1 MSYLDRYAGLYT
13 DHYELTMA
21 QGYFLQDRQDSQ
33 ATFDYFFRKNPFQGG
48 YVIFAGLGDLL
59 EVLENL
65 RFEPEALQY
74 LQSIGFRDNFLRY
87 LRDFRFQASIYAPPE
102 VEVVFPNEPILR
114 VEGTLVEAQIIE
126 SLVLNILNF
135 QSLIATKAS
144 RIRQVAGER
153 KFIDFGMRRAQG
165 LGAIHASKAAIIGG
179 ADSTSNVYSGFAF
192 GLQTTGTMAHSWV
205 QSYEQEL
212 DAFRDFA
219 RSYPDK
225 CVLLVDTYDTLK
237 SGIPNAISIGKEM
250 REHGHELYGVR
261 LDSGD
266 LSYLSKQARQ
276 MLDEAGMEGVKILV
290 SNQLDEYVI
299 KSLNEQKAP
308 IDAFGVGTNLIIGR
322 DDAALD
328 GVYKLTQ
335 WEGKPSLKI
344 SENIEKIILPA
355 NKKLYRYFDEH
366 NMMYAD
372 GIALED
378 EDHLDRIYHPHD
390 ARKRSEVQ
398 PYRSEN
404 LHRQVMDQGQ
414 LSMEK
419 KHPEELQAYVR
430 ARLDSLPEEHRRF
443 DNPHIY
449 KVGISHALMQL
460 RDQLIEEKKSYIA
473 KNL

>member
-1 MSYLDRYAGLYT
+1 
-13 DHYELTMA
+13 
-21 QGYFLQDRQDSQ
+21 
-33 ATFDYFFRKNPFQGG
+33 
-48 YVIFAGLGDLL
+48 
-59 EVLENL
+59 
-65 RFEPEALQY
+65 
-74 LQSIGFRDNFLRY
+74 
-87 LRDFRFQASIYAPPE
+87 
-102 VEVVFPNEPILR
+102 
-114 VEGTLVEAQIIE
+114 
-126 SLVLNILNF
+126 
-135 QSLIATKAS
+135 
-144 RIRQVAGER
+144 
-153 KFIDFGMRRAQG
+153 
-165 LGAIHASKAAIIGG
+165 
-179 ADSTSNVYSGFAF
+179 
-192 GLQTTGTMAHSWV
+192 
-205 QSYEQEL
+205 
-212 DAFRDFA
+212 
-219 RSYPDK
+219 
-225 CVLLVDTYDTLK
+225 
-237 SGIPNAISIGKEM
+237 
-250 REHGHELYGVR
+250 
-261 LDSGD
+261 
-266 LSYLSKQARQ
+266 

-430 ARLDSLPEEHRRF
+430 ARLESLPEEHRRF